1 MINIQKCLSVLGYG
15 SSAVVKE
22 AFERRTHKQVA
33 VKMSRKE
40 KRPMNNSEPDYLMKE
55 MDIPKNLDHPCITK
69 VLEVQSEKLFVIVME
84 LATGEELGCFRLCQN
99 PLNCSCGCGYG
110 CFALTLHWSCLVIVS
125 QPCLDFAFTLLEN
138 LLDLDLVLTLPWH

>member
-33 VKMSRKE
+33 VKMIRKE
-40 KRPMNNSEPDYLMKE
+40 KRPRNNNEPDYLMKE

-84 LATGEELGCFRLCQN
+84 LAPGGELFDQVVHN
-99 PLNCSCGCGYG
+99 
-110 CFALTLHWSCLVIVS
+110 
-125 QPCLDFAFTLLEN
+125 D
-138 LLDLDLVLTLPWH
+138 

>member
-15 SSAVVKE
+15 SSVVVKD

-33 VKMSRKE
+33 VKMIRKE
-40 KRPMNNSEPDYLMKE
+40 KRPRNNSEPDYLMKE

-84 LATGEELGCFRLCQN
+84 LAPGGELFDQVVHN
-99 PLNCSCGCGYG
+99 
-110 CFALTLHWSCLVIVS
+110 
-125 QPCLDFAFTLLEN
+125 D
-138 LLDLDLVLTLPWH
+138 